1 MFYYRNRTFT
11 FILNEKNI
19 EIHNNYLCRIFLILI
34 SFLIHEKKFLDIDNP
49 LLF

>member
-34 SFLIHEKKFLDIDNP
+34 QMKYQKLNINKGKI
-49 LLF
+49 